1 MDTNPPLISKIVDN
15 NIQLTLCNIPSRAF
29 FGLLNA
35 GATATITAND
45 INFGDNLPTIAQ
57 SYPYTVTLKLP
68 QDITLE
74 AANEYTFD
82 NTSTIQGT
90 FTSEK
95 PPQPP
100 YTNEQIETTVEID
113 IEKLELNLLSF
124 FTGKTEL
131 TSTLN
136 SQENTN
142 YYITQLPNEFR
153 LNKKINISYLN
164 ADAFRICIEESVFDP
179 VSTEQFLQNKK
190 TLFEQKISQ
199 IFPGL
204 KIKAHIDNQVFTN
217 SLRWDGDI
225 SSMDSTEPVITS
237 NYANNLQPIN
247 FDLSLLPPSINIS
260 NQQYVLKPI
269 KNQLTTYRIIF
280 PKGISIKVVDS
291 QSQSVPKGKTEDG
304 RPYLEISFDKDSSE
318 TRTITCKM
326 TASTLYMIGLFLPCI
341 LSLIL
346 VIILL
351 IVVFIIRKKR
361 GGWRRAKTTHEP
373 ATGYEEQ
380 DYYVPP
386 PTK

>member
-1 MDTNPPLISKIVDN
+1 
-15 NIQLTLCNIPSRAF
+15 
-29 FGLLNA
+29 
-35 GATATITAND
+35 
-45 INFGDNLPTIAQ
+45 
-57 SYPYTVTLKLP
+57 
-68 QDITLE
+68 
-74 AANEYTFD
+74 
-82 NTSTIQGT
+82 
-90 FTSEK
+90 
-95 PPQPP
+95 
-100 YTNEQIETTVEID
+100 
-113 IEKLELNLLSF
+113 
-124 FTGKTEL
+124 
-131 TSTLN
+131 
-136 SQENTN
+136 
-142 YYITQLPNEFR
+142 
-153 LNKKINISYLN
+153 
-164 ADAFRICIEESVFDP
+164 
-179 VSTEQFLQNKK
+179 
-190 TLFEQKISQ
+190 
-199 IFPGL
+199 
-204 KIKAHIDNQVFTN
+204 
-217 SLRWDGDI
+217 
-225 SSMDSTEPVITS
+225 MDSTEPVITS

-260 NQQYVLKPI
+260 NQQYTLKPI

-361 GGWRRAKTTHEP
+361 GGWRRAKTAHEP